1 MNGLSI
7 FQIKVSNKYTASDF
21 DDDLRTVL
29 RRAGCKGEKIC
40 FIMDES
46 NVLDSGFLERM
57 NTLLANAEV
66 PGLFEGDDH
75 AALMTA
81 CKEGSQRDGLML
93 DSHEELYRW
102 FTQQVARNLHVV
114 FTMNPPADGLAS
126 RAATSPALF
135 NRCVLDWFGDWTDQ
149 ALYQVAYEFTQTL
162 DLDSASWQAP
172 APFPI
177 AYHDLAMPPS
187 HRAAVVN
194 AMVQVHQSMRA
205 IAQKMAK
212 RQGKYSHITP
222 RHYVDFVNHY
232 VRLFNEKKEDL
243 EEQQRHLN
251 VGLDKLKDTVD
262 QVEDLRISLA
272 SKRTQLESKSAEAN
286 LKLRQMVADQQQA
299 EAKKAASIEIR
310 AALEEQD
317 KFIQERQMIV
327 REDLAQAEPAVLEAL
342 AAVGNIKKQHLAEV
356 RSMAN
361 PPEAVKLAMES
372 ACSVLGHHIDGWK
385 AVQSIIRR
393 DDFISSIQ
401 NFDTTKMS
409 RAVRDKMM
417 RDYMGKPAFNYETVN
432 RASRACGPLV
442 QWVIAQVRFSEIL
455 DKVEPLRHEVASL
468 EEQAE
473 TTKHQAVVVEET
485 VAELEAS
492 IAQYKDEYA
501 LLISETQSI
510 KTEMDR
516 VQSKV
521 DRSMTLL
528 QSLSSEQERWDAGSK
543 TFEVEMATIV
553 GDVLVSAAFLAYSG
567 FFDQTY
573 RETMRRQWTDHLSEA
588 GISYKPDLAL
598 AEYLSSADQRLEWHA
613 NALPVDNLC
622 IENAIMLKRYNRY
635 PLIID
640 PTGQAASFIQNEYRD
655 RKITV
660 TSFLD
665 ESFLKNLESAL
676 RFGNPLLI
684 QDVENLDP
692 ILNSVLNRELRRTG
706 GRVLIRIG
714 NQDIDFS
721 PSFTMFLSTRDPS
734 VEFPPDICSRVT
746 FVNFTMTRS
755 SLQTQALDKVLKA
768 ERPDIDQKRTD
779 LVKLQGEFR
788 VRLRHL
794 ERSLL
799 QALNDSSGSILDDDK
814 VIETLEVLK
823 QEAAEVTRKV
833 EDTDVVMK
841 EVESVTVDYQPLA
854 QACSGI
860 YFVLEQLASINHF
873 YRFSLDFFL
882 EIFEH
887 VLLQNPNL
895 KSVTDADARK
905 TILLDDLFA
914 HAYKRTSRSLVH
926 SDHVVLAIS
935 LAKLRLRGD
944 SALAVNDALDA
955 VLELP
960 SSEAPLSVEQK
971 RILVS
976 CLGSD
981 LAQSLE
987 TSLKSGDWADW
998 KSRDKPEEE
1007 VPWPAGDNGES
1018 SLSSCPLTV
1027 DLANIAR
1034 RLVVVK
1040 LLRPDRLIQAMSAFS
1055 TQAFGADIT
1064 AMTDF
1069 NLLDMVRTEVGPSH
1083 PVALASVAGY
1093 DASYRVDNL
1102 CRDANAA
1109 CASVAMGSAE
1119 GYTLADQAIANAAR
1133 TGSWVLL
1140 KNVHL
1145 APAWLAQLEKRLHSL
1160 SPASSFRLFLTMET
1174 NPVIPVNILRQSR
1187 IIMNEPPPGV
1197 RANLLDTL
1205 RGLPESRLQTGPA
1218 EKARLFFLLSWF
1230 HAVVQERLRYLPIGW
1245 SKGYEFNDS
1254 DFDTAVITID
1264 SWLNEIAKGKANVD
1278 PAQIPWHALRTLI
1291 KQAVYGG
1298 RVDSDYDQRVID
1310 AFVDKIFSAKAYD
1323 PDFCLVESAE
1333 GNVVIPD
1340 GTRISHFVDWAQAL
1354 PEREPPSWLSLPQT
1368 AESLVAAAEGAYLL
1382 ESLCSIWLTGRRR
1395 RRGWQ
1400 VAQDAHDRR
1409 RRRLARLFLS
1419 V

>member
-7 FQIKVSNKYTASDF
+7 FQIKVSNKYTDADF

-66 PGLFEGDDH
+66 PGLFEGDEH

-114 FTMNPPADGLAS
+114 FTMNPPVNGLAS

-162 DLDSASWQAP
+162 DLDSSAYEAP
-172 APFPI
+172 VPFPT
-177 AYHDLAMPPS
+177 AYRALPMPPS
-187 HRAAVVN
+187 HRSSVVN
-194 AMVQVHQSMRA
+194 AMVHVHQSVHV
-205 IAQKMAK
+205 ITQKLAK
-212 RQGKYSHITP
+212 RQGKYNHVTP
-222 RHYVDFVNHY
+222 RHFVDFVNHY
-232 VRLFNEKKEDL
+232 VRLFNEKKEEL

-251 VGLDKLKDTVD
+251 VGLDKLKETVD
-262 QVEDLRISLA
+262 QVEELRVSLA
-272 SKRTQLESKSAEAN
+272 AKRSQLESKNAEAN
-286 LKLRQMVADQQQA
+286 LKLRQMVADQQEA
-299 EAKKAASIEIR
+299 EAKKAASIEIQ

-317 KFIQERQMIV
+317 KFIQERQAIV
-327 REDLAQAEPAVLEAL
+327 KEDLAQAEPAVLEAL

-372 ACSVLGHHIDGWK
+372 ACSVLGHQIDSWK
-385 AVQSIIRR
+385 TVQSIIRR

-409 RAVRDKMM
+409 RGVRDKMM
-417 RDYMGKPAFNYETVN
+417 RDYIGRPAFNYETVN

-455 DKVEPLRHEVASL
+455 DKVEPLRLEVESL
-468 EEQAE
+468 EQQADA
-473 TTKHQAVVVEET
+473 TKQQAVVVEET

-492 IAQYKDEYA
+492 IARYKDEYA
-501 LLISETQSI
+501 LLISETQAI

-528 QSLSSEQERWDAGSK
+528 QSLSSEQERWDSGSK

-553 GDVLVSAAFLAYSG
+553 GDVLISAAFLAYSG
-567 FFDQTY
+567 FFDQHY
-573 RETMRRQWTDHLSEA
+573 RETMRREWTDHLSEA
-588 GISYKPDLAL
+588 GIGYKTELAL
-598 AEYLSSADQRLEWHA
+598 SEYLSTADQRLEWHA

-622 IENAIMLKRYNRY
+622 IENAVMLKRYNRY

-640 PTGQAASFIQNEYRD
+640 PTGQAATFIQNEYRD

-665 ESFLKNLESAL
+665 EAFLKNLESAL

-734 VEFPPDICSRVT
+734 IEFPPDICSRVT

-755 SLQTQALDKVLKA
+755 SLQMQALDKVLKA
-768 ERPDIDQKRTD
+768 ERPDVEQKRTD
-779 LVKLQGEFR
+779 LMKLQGEFR
-788 VRLRHL
+788 LRLRHL

-799 QALNDSSGSILDDDK
+799 QALNESTGSILDDDK

-823 QEAAEVTRKV
+823 KEAAEVTRKV
-833 EDTDVVMK
+833 DDT
-841 EVESVTVDYQPLA
+841 EVIMQQVEAVTAEYQPLA

-860 YFVLEQLASINHF
+860 YFALEQLSTINHF
-873 YRFSLDFFL
+873 YRFSLDSFL
-882 EIFEH
+882 EIFDH
-887 VLLQNPNL
+887 VLLHNPNL
-895 KSVTDADARK
+895 NSVAEADARK
-905 TILLDDLFA
+905 AILINDLFVDTFR
-914 HAYKRTSRSLVH
+914 RTSRSLLH
-926 SDHVVLAIS
+926 SDHSVLAVT
-935 LAKLRLRGD
+935 LAKLRIRGE
-944 SALAVNDALDA
+944 SAPLVRDALDA
-955 VLELP
+955 VLEVNSSP
-960 SSEAPLSVEQK
+960 SSVELQTEQKRVLRSCLGTDVAQQIEASLTGDASTWDRWRTSEAPE
-971 RILVS
+971 
-976 CLGSD
+976 
-981 LAQSLE
+981 
-987 TSLKSGDWADW
+987 
-998 KSRDKPEEE
+998 RD
-1007 VPWPAGDNGES
+1007 VPWPQGSAHGE
-1018 SLSSCPLTV
+1018 LLRA
-1027 DLANIAR
+1027 DLALTLDVVTAAR
-1034 RLVVVK
+1034 RLIILK
-1040 LLRPDRLIQAMSAFS
+1040 LFRPDRLVQAMSMFSDAAF
-1055 TQAFGADIT
+1055 AADIT
-1064 AMTDF
+1064 SMSEYDLASV
-1069 NLLDMVRTEVGPSH
+1069 VRHEVSPTH
-1083 PVALASVAGY
+1083 PIALASVAGY

-1102 CRDANAA
+1102 CRDVKAA
-1109 CASVAMGSAE
+1109 CTSVAMGSAE
-1119 GYTLADQAIANAAR
+1119 GFSLADQAIANAAR

-1145 APAWLAQLEKRLHSL
+1145 APSWLAHLEKRLHSL
-1160 SPASSFRLFLTMET
+1160 SPSPSFRLFLTMET

-1205 RGLPESRLQTGPA
+1205 RGLPVSKLQTGPA

-1254 DFDTAVITID
+1254 DFDTAVDTID
-1264 SWLNEIAKGKANVD
+1264 AWLNVLAKGKANVD
-1278 PAQIPWHALRTLI
+1278 PAQIPWEALRTLI

-1298 RVDSDYDQRVID
+1298 RVDSDYDQRVVD
-1310 AFVDKIFSAKAYD
+1310 AFVDKVFSARAYD
-1323 PDFCLVESAE
+1323 PDFVLVESAE

-1340 GTRISHFVDWAQAL
+1340 GTQVSQFIDWTHAL

-1368 AESLVAAAEGAYLL
+1368 AESLVAAAEGACLL
-1382 ESLCSIWLTGRRR
+1382 
-1395 RRGWQ
+1395 
-1400 VAQDAHDRR
+1400 
-1409 RRRLARLFLS
+1409 LACWTMLDFC
-1419 V
+1419 